1 MKKKKNMK
9 FLKDNKI
16 LYKLTKQL
24 KAKLKL
30 KKSKLRM
37 PSSFETLAEV
47 ATNLNE
53 DLEE

>member
-1 MKKKKNMK
+1 MKKKNRKL
-9 FLKDNKI
+9 LKGNKR

-37 PSSFETLAEV
+37 PNFETLAEAV
-47 ATNLNE
+47 ANLIE
-53 DLEE
+53 DPEE